1 MINKLKALALAIVTT
16 VGVMILYVVVHILI
30 KLVMILYVVVHILI
44 KLFPLAT
51 SLFFWVVVVI
61 AFYCMYYDFDKVKE
75 KDNEQTNN

>member
-16 VGVMILYVVVHILI
+16 VG
-30 KLVMILYVVVHILI
+30 VMILYVVVHILI

>member
-1 MINKLKALALAIVTT
+1 MINKLKALALAIGTT
-16 VGVMILYVVVHILI
+16 VGVMILYVVVN
-30 KLVMILYVVVHILI
+30 ILI

-75 KDNEQTNN
+75 KDNDRRSN

>member
-1 MINKLKALALAIVTT
+1 MIDKLKALALAIATT
-16 VGVMILYVVVHILI
+16 VGVMILYVVVHILF
-30 KLVMILYVVVHILI
+30 

-75 KDNEQTNN
+75 KDNDRRSN

>member
-1 MINKLKALALAIVTT
+1 MIDKLKALALAIATT
-16 VGVMILYVVVHILI
+16 VGVMILYVVVN
-30 KLVMILYVVVHILI
+30 ILI

-75 KDNEQTNN
+75 KDNDRRSN

>member
-1 MINKLKALALAIVTT
+1 MIDRLKALALAIATT
-16 VGVMILYVVVHILI
+16 VGVMILYVVVN
-30 KLVMILYVVVHILI
+30 ILI

-75 KDNEQTNN
+75 KDNDRRSN